1 MIVLFLG
8 TDFARLTTRLRG
20 ASGPEDCFEP
30 GIGPDSVV
38 GSTIGVHNRYGE
50 SRSRA
55 NRSLSSGRCNYLQR
69 HGIATEPG
77 PEVAPLGSGCRC
89 WTAKSRLG
97 ERTQWDI
104 LI

>member
-1 MIVLFLG
+1 MIVLFLD

-20 ASGPEDCFEP
+20 ASGPEGCFEP

-55 NRSLSSGRCNYLQR
+55 NRSLWSRQHCNYLQTC
-69 HGIATEPG
+69 GIVTDTGLEG
-77 PEVAPLGSGCRC
+77 TPLGSG
-89 WTAKSRLG
+89 
-97 ERTQWDI
+97 
-104 LI
+104 